1 MEKLVAFLKFITEN
15 HLEAAARENI
25 ATARAMNLP
34 LMKFFE
40 HLPEDQLLAQSMQGI
55 RDFYTSLADGSY
67 LQRQAESMRLWEED
81 KLPGI
86 PKDSIKPSDLVLI
99 YAVQKKGYFKFLPAY
114 TTDSQLVIDIVQEL
128 DKIYLEGQ
136 EMAVNLLFRMQKE
149 AEARAVASS
158 ERFQLLVESA
168 KDYAIFMIDP
178 QGYIVSWN
186 KGAEAIKGYTADE
199 VIGKHFSIFYT
210 EEELAREEAQ
220 YNLEQALLHGRYET
234 EGWRKRKDGSL
245 FWGDVI
251 FTALYDEKGKLR
263 GFSKVTRDT
272 TERKNAE
279 EHIIKLND
287 TLREKIAELEMVN
300 NELEAFSYSV
310 SHDLRAPLR
319 AIHSYT
325 QILSEEYI
333 NNLDDDAKRKM
344 SRVMFN
350 AKKMGR
356 LIDDLLAF
364 SKVGK
369 KELLKDSVDM
379 TAVARTALKEAEGE
393 TPSASQTVLIRPLP
407 AAYADYS
414 LVKQVYCNLISNA
427 IKYSQHS
434 PKPEIELGATEEEG
448 DTVYYIKD
456 NGVGFDMRHYDKLF
470 GVFQRLHGADE
481 FEGTGVGLALVKR
494 IVAKHGGRI
503 WARAEPG
510 KGATFSFTLNTHQT
524 KPKNAI

>member
-1 MEKLVAFLKFITEN
+1 MEKLVAFLRFITES

-25 ATARAMNLP
+25 KTAREMNLP
-34 LMKFFE
+34 LMKLFE
-40 HLPEDQLLAQSMQGI
+40 HLPEEQLLAQSMQGI
-55 RDFYTSLADGSY
+55 KDFYTSLADGSY

-114 TTDSQLVIDIVQEL
+114 TSDSQLVVDIIQEL
-128 DKIYLEGQ
+128 DDIYLDAQ
-136 EMAVNLLFRMQKE
+136 ELAVNVLFRMQKA
-149 AEARAVASS
+149 AEARAIASS

-178 QGYIVSWN
+178 EGYIVSWN
-186 KGAEAIKGYTADE
+186 RGAEAIKGYTAEE
-199 VIGKHFSIFYT
+199 VIGRHFSMFYT
-210 EEELAREEAQ
+210 DEELAREEPQ
-220 YNLEQALLHGRYET
+220 YNLGQALARGRYET

-251 FTALYDEKGKLR
+251 FTALYDEQGRLR

-279 EHIIKLND
+279 EHIITLND
-287 TLREKIAELEMVN
+287 TLKEKIAELEMVN

-325 QILSEEYI
+325 QILSEEYTDS
-333 NNLDDDAKRKM
+333 LGDDAKRKM
-344 SRVMFN
+344 GRVMFN

-369 KELLKDSVDM
+369 KELQKDVVDM
-379 TAVARTALKEAEGE
+379 ASAARVALKEVENS
-393 TPSASQTVLIRPLP
+393 TPDTGQSVLVKPLP
-407 AAYADYS
+407 TAYADYS
-414 LVKQVYCNLISNA
+414 LVKQVFCNLLSNA
-427 IKYSQHS
+427 IKYSQHAER
-434 PKPEIELGATEEEG
+434 PEIEVGAVQQQGETI
-448 DTVYYIKD
+448 YYVKD

-470 GVFQRLHGADE
+470 GVFQRLHGSDE

-494 IVAKHGGRI
+494 IVGKHGGRI
-503 WARAEPG
+503 WANAEPG
-510 KGATFSFTLNTHQT
+510 KGATFSFTLGNDHS
-524 KPKNAI
+524 NN